1 MAAIFVKSE
10 RRDVGPPSVGDDL
23 CKRMVSLRAR
33 VASALVRSERNGCGS
48 WRRGGLGERD
58 APRQRVRTVR
68 QAPCAELTH
77 GARA

>member
-10 RRDVGPPSVGDDL
+10 RRDAGPPSVGDDL

-48 WRRGGLGERD
+48 WRRGAWGRETRRVSGSARCAKRR
-58 APRQRVRTVR
+58 APN
-68 QAPCAELTH
+68 
-77 GARA
+77 